1 MGRLAGATES
11 VHCGEQKLYFAC
23 DTWGDLFDPKK
34 TGKKKTGKKKAT
46 WKSKSLFL
54 FGGRWRFRTSDPS
67 SVNAVLYP

>member
-1 MGRLAGATES
+1 LPSVRADSSVKES
-11 VHCGEQKLYFAC
+11 SLQSQEIE
-23 DTWGDLFDPKK
+23 KK
-34 TGKKKTGKKKAT
+34 ARKKKAT

>member
-1 MGRLAGATES
+1 VRADSSVKES
-11 VHCGEQKLYFAC
+11 GLQSQEIEKQA
-23 DTWGDLFDPKK
+23 
-34 TGKKKTGKKKAT
+34 GKKKAT